1 LRYLTNFSNTSPFS
15 SLEALAEESI
25 QKNEKAEKTYFYL
38 WHNIKE
44 KLIWSRFSARPDLH
58 QSLTKTKK
66 ELRQS
71 PILLHIFP
79 LMVTPI
85 MFLVDNKS
93 LGQKESR
100 TKMH

>member
-1 LRYLTNFSNTSPFS
+1 MMLRYLTNFSSTPPFI

-38 WHNIKE
+38 WQ
-44 KLIWSRFSARPDLH
+44 LIWSRFSARPDLH
-58 QSLTKTKK
+58 RSLTKTKK

-85 MFLVDNKS
+85 MFLVNKKS
-93 LGQKESR
+93 RGQKVSR